1 MADRERKLRVK
12 GSGLKGPGVVKG
24 PGLKGPGVPKPPAK
38 KRNASGDPDETLT
51 VRQIVRGFGGSP
63 GQWMELIRTGKLRGS
78 KRRGSSEY
86 RVRSRDLGA
95 YVARAVV
102 RRLNADV
109 PPLPKIITV
118 GGVAYIAGTSVPV
131 RRLERARRAGS
142 IEADL
147 RAAFPDL
154 PAKAMEAVADYVQRY
169 PATVKAWAEELAP
182 TVLPPGDQD
191 DDGVGFDDELEDLL
205 TSDAE
210 LFRRLAR

>member
-1 MADRERKLRVK
+1 MRWEVSMADRVRK
-12 GSGLKGPGVVKG
+12 PGVKG
-24 PGLKGPGVPKPPAK
+24 PGLMGPGIPKPPAK
-38 KRNASGDPDETLT
+38 KRTHSGDPDEPLT
-51 VRQIVRGFGGSP
+51 VRQIVRRYGGSP
-63 GQWMELIRTGKLRGS
+63 AQWMELIRSGKLRGY
-78 KRRGSSEY
+78 KPRGSSEY
-86 RVRSRDLGA
+86 RVRAPDLRA
-95 YVARAVV
+95 YVAPAVV

-109 PPLPKIITV
+109 PALPKIVTV

-131 RRLERARRAGS
+131 RRLEKARRAGS
-142 IEADL
+142 TEADL

-205 TSDAE
+205 ESDAE